1 MLSPYSQIS
10 VDRETGAFSFDLD
23 LICSVLAL
31 AFVQPKVVIEKGN
44 LFDQRQ
50 IQSQLSE
57 NGVTNESTIPPL
69 NGSCLKRATFV
80 KSSLALVDVT
90 SLDQDVFR

>member
-31 AFVQPKVVIEKGN
+31 AFVQLKVVIEKGN
-44 LFDQRQ
+44 LFDQRP
-50 IQSQLSE
+50 IQSELSE

-69 NGSCLKRATFV
+69 NGPCLKRATFV

>member
-31 AFVQPKVVIEKGN
+31 AFVQLKVVIEKGN

-57 NGVTNESTIPPL
+57 NGVTNESTIL
-69 NGSCLKRATFV
+69 GTQRAVSETGRP
-80 KSSLALVDVT
+80 SSNLVWQWLT
-90 SLDQDVFR
+90 